1 MGGKLIRRETY
12 ILIDVSYLA
21 NRAMHTV
28 GDLCH
33 PEKPEQRTGI
43 HYQIWKT
50 AEQVARR
57 FLSNNLVFC
66 FDSRTSKR
74 KELCPTY
81 KASRETKKATEK
93 PALQAARAGMY
104 QQVNSLPRLLRS
116 MGVVNVYGQVGREAD
131 DIIASIVK
139 TCPEHEYYIVARD
152 GDLNQLLT
160 DHVTLFD
167 PNSKL
172 TYNIGDFFQ
181 EWNISPE
188 MWPSVKAWAGCTSD
202 DVKGLPGVGEKTAVK
217 YLTGTLN
224 AKLSKYALF
233 AENQAVYNTNIPLVT
248 LPIEGTDKIR
258 VTPQVDP
265 IRWHI
270 LAEHIGSYNYQPTGE
285 ICDD

>member
-1 MGGKLIRRETY
+1 MQREVY

-50 AEQVARR
+50 AEQVSQR
-57 FLSNNLVFC
+57 FRSKNLVFC

-74 KELCPTY
+74 KDLCPTY
-81 KASRETKKATEK
+81 KASRDAKKATEK
-93 PALQAARAGMY
+93 QVIKDARAGMY
-104 QQVNSLPRLLRS
+104 QQVNAFPRLLRS

-167 PNSKL
+167 PNSKF
-172 TYNIGDFFQ
+172 TYNIGNFVQ
-181 EWNISPE
+181 EWGIEPSL
-188 MWPSVKAWAGCTSD
+188 WPSVKAWAGCTSD

-224 AKLSKYALF
+224 PKLSKYKLF
-233 AENQAVYNTNIPLVT
+233 TDNLQLYNTNMPLVT
-248 LPIEGTDKIR
+248 LPIEGTDAIR
-258 VTPQVDP
+258 VTPQIDP
-265 IRWHI
+265 IRWDI
-270 LAEHIGSYNYQPTGE
+270 LAEHIGSYNYQPTGV